1 MEMKSFDYV
10 FLSSVVS
17 VDQTIREGILKDVTA
32 KDYSVLGFKL
42 ICSEDT
48 LLERHRKR
56 GDNNE
61 CSFHWF
67 HLMPLQGD
75 YVINTDNK
83 SVQNIVD
90 EMKHIIDNDL

>member
-10 FLSSVVS
+10 FLSSVVA

-32 KDYSVLGFKL
+32 KDYSVLGFTL

-48 LLERHRKR
+48 LPERHRKR

-61 CSFHWF
+61 CSFYWL
-67 HLMPLQGD
+67 HLTPLQGD
-75 YVINTDNK
+75 YVINTDNR
-83 SVQNIVD
+83 SVQD
-90 EMKHIIDNDL
+90 MLGKGRRWKKL